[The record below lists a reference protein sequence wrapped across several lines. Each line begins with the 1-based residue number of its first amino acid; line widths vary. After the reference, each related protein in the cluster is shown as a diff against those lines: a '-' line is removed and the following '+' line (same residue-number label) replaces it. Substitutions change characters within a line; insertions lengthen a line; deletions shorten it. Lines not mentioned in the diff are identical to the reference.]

1 MGTSAL
7 KDALLAE
14 IRAAR
19 GFFYNT
25 VVAQAQKI
33 EVADDRVT
41 FTFLPAHRALREQFE
56 GQRAWIETAA
66 ERLSGHKVTVTAV
79 QAGSAAGAGASTDA
93 TGAPMAS
100 AASTPSASTLPAA
113 RDDAGPG
120 TSASGDARD
129 EALASPA
136 VRDLL
141 DVFPAEIRKVEEL
154 KS

>member
-1 MGTSAL
+1 VEASGL

-14 IRAAR
+14 IRAGS

-33 EVADDRVT
+33 EVTEDRVT
-41 FTFLPAHRALREQFE
+41 FTFLPAHRTLREQFE
-56 GQRAWIETAA
+56 QKRPWLETTA
-66 ERLSGHKVTVTAV
+66 ERLSGRKVTVTAM
-79 QAGSAAGAGASTDA
+79 QAGSPGADVSSSSGPAS
-93 TGAPMAS
+93 PP
-100 AASTPSASTLPAA
+100 AASTSPAA
-113 RDDAGPG
+113 REDIGPG
-120 TSASGDARD
+120 ASGAGDARD